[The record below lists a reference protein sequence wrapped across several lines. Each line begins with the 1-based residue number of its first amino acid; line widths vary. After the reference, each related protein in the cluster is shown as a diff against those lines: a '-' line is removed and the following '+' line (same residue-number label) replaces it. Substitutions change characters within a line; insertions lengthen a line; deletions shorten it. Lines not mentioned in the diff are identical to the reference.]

1 MPAITYEPIG
11 YIHAAES
18 ELLRPEI
25 MRRQPAQLVLEP
37 AYRPA
42 IAALSIGQWIWVMY
56 HMHKIEPWDSSN
68 PVRWLEH
75 RVPRRP
81 NPIALT
87 LVKIIALEAGQITV
101 EGLDAADGSPLI
113 DIKPYRDT
121 YDIPVA

>member
-1 MPAITYEPIG
+1 MTIVQYEPIG

-18 ELLRPEI
+18 ELLRPEV
-25 MRRQPAQLVLEP
+25 MRQKPAQLVLEP
-37 AYRPA
+37 HYLPA
-42 IAALSIGQWIWVMY
+42 MAALSVGQWIWVMY
-56 HMHKIEPWDSSN
+56 HMHKIEAWDN
-68 PVRWLEH
+68 NEPTRWLEH

-87 LVKIIALEAGQITV
+87 LVRITALEEGQITV

-121 YDIPVA
+121 YDVPVR